1 MLVIFTLLTIEVPG
15 DSLRSSR
22 AMTVSGK
29 YSLVG
34 LNLGE
39 EDKTRTTHIPTLLIL
54 FRNQTVI
61 YSSRRRSGTKVF
73 GPCILDE
80 WERTAPHLDCGSWWH
95 WHYHHWHT
103 SATRGPIW
111 THIQVYINNLQ
122 AIIKPLSKWVLRFS
136 GFRVSIH
143 WPLWTIR

>member
-61 YSSRRRSGTKVF
+61 YLSRRRSGTKVF

-80 WERTAPHLDCGSWWH
+80 WERTAPHLDCGS
-95 WHYHHWHT
+95 
-103 SATRGPIW
+103 
-111 THIQVYINNLQ
+111 
-122 AIIKPLSKWVLRFS
+122 
-136 GFRVSIH
+136 
-143 WPLWTIR
+143 